1 MERIDWS
8 IIDQNDWF
16 TTQNMMFTYSEAE
29 QEENKIAKNNSKL
42 PLKPKFIPLYPELLW
57 NWYSIMEALL
67 FGFID
72 FFLSNNPWFY
82 CTNEQLAELFSCN
95 EKTISTAMKN
105 LEERW
110 DIKIHKKPKAW
121 WGLIRFVTLE
131 VGKKVIFENV
141 KKWFSKIQK
150 LPWIYN
156 KIINNNKDIDKS
168 ISLREEEKKDK
179 KEYKIYWEFEH
190 IKLTDEQYEKLRR
203 EIWWWVRDLIEECD
217 RWLELHPK
225 KKYKNYY
232 AFVKNRYKNNQK
244 RKQNELEIKQKLY
257 NTNKSKYKNSYNS
270 RNLDIESAKQR
281 NQEKIQQQFLS
292 NNYDNNESNQDWAI
306 NRRRE
311 IWGNRIFQEL
321 E

>member
-8 IIDQNDWF
+8 VIDQSDWF
-16 TTQNMMFTYSEAE
+16 TTQNMMFTYSEEE
-29 QEENKIAKNNSKL
+29 QLENKIAKNNAKL
-42 PLKPKFIPLYPELLW
+42 LSWVKFIPLYPNLLW
-57 NWYSIMEALL
+57 EWYSIIEALL
-67 FGFID
+67 LGYLD
-72 FFLSNNPWFY
+72 FLLSNSGKFY
-82 CTNEQLAELFSCN
+82 CTNEQLAELFKCSVP
-95 EKTISTAMKN
+95 TISTAIKN
-105 LEERW
+105 LEKRW
-110 DIKIHKKPKAW
+110 DIKIHKKMRAW
-121 WGLIRFVTLE
+121 WWTIRFITLE
-131 VGKKVIFENV
+131 ESKNLSLQNQKI
-141 KKWFSKIQK
+141 WFSKIK
-150 LPWIYN
+150 KVDWIYN
-156 KIINNNKDIDKS
+156 NIINNNKDIDKS

-257 NTNKSKYKNSYNS
+257 NTSKSKYKNSYNS
-270 RNLDIESAKQR
+270 RNIDIELAKQK

-306 NRRRE
+306 NRRDE
-311 IWGNRIFQEL
+311 IWGNWIFQEL

>member
-1 MERIDWS
+1 MEAIDWS

-29 QEENKIAKNNSKL
+29 QIENKIAKNNADCAYR
-42 PLKPKFIPLYPELLW
+42 PKFIPLYTAMLPHFSL
-57 NWYSIMEALL
+57 IEAAI

-72 FFLSNNPWFY
+72 FYLSNNEKFY
-82 CTNEQLAELFSCN
+82 WSN
-95 EKTISTAMKN
+95 EKIAEMLNISERSVTWAISR
-105 LEERW
+105 LEAEW
-110 DIKIHKKPKAW
+110 LIKTKYKIKAG
-121 WGLIRFVTLE
+121 WGKIRFIENEKYATQTRKICYSE
-131 VGKKVIFENV
+131 KKNM
-141 KKWFSKIQK
+141 
-150 LPWIYN
+150 LDIYN

-190 IKLTDEQYEKLRR
+190 IKLTDEQYDKLRR
-203 EIWWWVRDLIEECD
+203 EIWWWVRDLIDECD
-217 RWLELHPK
+217 RRLELHPK

-257 NTNKSKYKNSYNS
+257 NTNKSKYKNSFNS
-270 RNLDIESAKQR
+270 RNIDIESAKQK

-311 IWGNRIFQEL
+311 IWGKGIFQEL